1 MFIPQDHDLLKSQ
14 RDKHFPKRQTD
25 LANAMTQQLVQF
37 GIPQKSQGRISELLS
52 GDRAINIVELLV
64 MAKLFHRQPHELL
77 KPELQKYC
85 VEGEGISVR
94 AFVSEEESDAY
105 LTELEHE
112 GRILA
117 FGQFP
122 SFLYYT
128 DSQPLRQAQFNQP
141 SFENKEFYT
150 LDAYINFLFSVSS
163 RYTLQKRVDIL
174 TRYIDYFDPTKKGS
188 LHKKNI
194 VFFSRHVYPT
204 LSRFA
209 NMEFFPKKELIIVL
223 APVLQESDGDIF
235 LEIRNVEL
243 CRQVAEFYS
252 EKIEPLANP
261 MMLLKLGRKI
271 LQQRINDKMPLEA
284 SIRSFYHDCQNIM
297 FDSTDP
303 DTILRNFSPEFQEM
317 LTQP

>member
-1 MFIPQDHDLLKSQ
+1 MYIPQDDKLLKRE
-14 RDKHFPKRQTD
+14 RDKYFPKRQQD
-25 LANAMTQQLVQF
+25 LADTMTEQLAQF
-37 GIPQKSQGRISELLS
+37 GGARKSQGRISELLS

-94 AFVSEEESDAY
+94 TFASEAESDAY
-105 LTELEHE
+105 LTELEND

-122 SFLYYT
+122 SFLFYT
-128 DSQPLRQAQFNQP
+128 DSQPLRQEQFNQP
-141 SFENKEFYT
+141 TFENKEFYT

-174 TRYIDYFDPTKKGS
+174 TRYIEYFDPTKKGS
-188 LHKKNI
+188 LNKKNI
-194 VFFSRHVYPT
+194 VFFSRHAYST

-223 APVLQESDGDIF
+223 APVLQEDDGDIF
-235 LEIRNVEL
+235 LEIRNGEL
-243 CRQVAEFYS
+243 CRQVAQFYF
-252 EKIEPLANP
+252 EKIEPFANP
-261 MMLLKLGRKI
+261 MMLLRLGRKI
-271 LQQRINDKMPLEA
+271 LQQRLNDKMPLEA
-284 SIRSFYHDCQNIM
+284 AIRSFYHDCQNVM

-303 DTILRNFSPEFQEM
+303 NTILKNFSPEYQEM
-317 LTQP
+317 LEQA

>member
-1 MFIPQDHDLLKSQ
+1 MYIPQDHTLLKTE
-14 RDKHFPKRQTD
+14 RIKYFPKSQTT
-25 LANAMTQQLVQF
+25 LAQAMTEELQRF
-37 GIPQKSQGRISELLS
+37 GIEQIHQSRISELLS
-52 GDRAINIVELLV
+52 GDKTLSIIELLV

-77 KPELQKYC
+77 KSELQHYC

-94 AFVSEEESDAY
+94 AFASEAESDAY

-122 SFLYYT
+122 SFLFYT
-128 DSQPLRQAQFNQP
+128 DSQPLRQEQFNQP
-141 SFENKEFYT
+141 SFENREFYT

-163 RYTLQKRVDIL
+163 RYTLQKRIDIL
-174 TRYIDYFDPTKKGS
+174 TRYIEYFDPTKKGS
-188 LHKKNI
+188 LNKKNI
-194 VFFSRHVYPT
+194 VFFSRHAYPT

-223 APVLQESDGDIF
+223 APILQESEGDIF
-235 LEIRNVEL
+235 LEIRNIEL

-261 MMLLKLGRKI
+261 MMLLRLGRKI
-271 LQQRINDKMPLEA
+271 LQQRINDKMPLETA
-284 SIRSFYHDCQNIM
+284 IRSFYYDCQNIM